1 MQRHQIALELRSLR
15 LPLRKALHRAAELG
29 VAAVEIDAGGEIKP
43 QELSETGRRQLRKT
57 VDDLGLRVA
66 ALGFRTRSGY
76 NVAENLE
83 RRVAATK
90 EAQRLAHDLGATIVV
105 NHVGRI
111 PDENTDAAWQT
122 LVEVLTDIGAH
133 GDRVGAWLAA
143 ETGSESSPTLRRLLD
158 ALPPGALAVA
168 LNPGNLIVN
177 GYSLPEAL
185 EVLSSAIR
193 YVYAKDGVQDRA
205 QGRGVEVPLGR
216 GSVDFPALAA
226 ALEEHGYR
234 GYFAVQRQHSDD
246 PLTEVSQAVQYLQNL

>member
-1 MQRHQIALELRSLR
+1 MQRQQIALELRSLR
-15 LPLRKALHRAAELG
+15 LPLRKALHTAAELG

-43 QELSETGRRQLRKT
+43 HELSATGRRQLRKT
-57 VDDLGLRVA
+57 VEYLGLRVA

-76 NVAENLE
+76 NVAENLD

-90 EAQRLAHDLGATIVV
+90 EALRLAHDLGATVVV
-105 NHVGRI
+105 NQVGRV
-111 PDENTDAAWQT
+111 PDEATDPAWQM
-122 LVEVLTDIGAH
+122 LVDVLTDIGGQ

-143 ETGSESSPTLRRLLD
+143 ETGSESGPTLRRLLD

-177 GYSLPEAL
+177 GFSLLEAV
-185 EVLSSAIR
+185 EVLASDIR

-234 GYFAVQRQHSDD
+234 GYFAVQRQHCDD
-246 PLTEVSQAVQYLQNL
+246 PLLEVSQAVKYLQSL